1 MSNIRSGAQFK
12 AARALLGITQAEV
25 AAASGLHTNSI
36 RYLESQESVTTGHS
50 SALVE
55 EAMNKLGVVF
65 FIAPTIG
72 VRLKGHNELGCKLV
86 LLSLRDKTVR

>member
-1 MSNIRSGAQFK
+1 MSNIRTGAQLR
-12 AARALLGITQAEV
+12 AARALLGLKQAEV

-36 RYLESQESVTTGHS
+36 RYLERQESVTTGHS

-55 EAMNKLGVVF
+55 EAMSKLGVVF

-72 VRLKGHNELGCKLV
+72 VRLKGHSEFGL
-86 LLSLRDKTVR
+86 

>member
-1 MSNIRSGAQFK
+1 MSNIRTGRQLR
-12 AARALLGITQAEV
+12 AARALLGLKQAEL
-25 AAASGLHTNSI
+25 AAASGLHANSI
-36 RYLESQESVTTGHS
+36 RYLENQERVTTGYS

-72 VRLKGHNELGCKLV
+72 VRLKGHSEFGM
-86 LLSLRDKTVR
+86 